1 MSLCKH
7 PIQLHGT
14 RLRLRQ
20 SYPAHTPDSPHPGV
34 RAAHPRKQ
42 IIRRE
47 HLETT
52 STTAYFMSMKK
63 ATGFTLVELMVAIAI
78 LALLTTI
85 AVPSFN
91 QMIAS
96 NRLTTQTNG
105 LIAAMNIARSEAIK
119 LNRTVSL
126 CRIAEPDDDDCAGN
140 GTWTNWAVLQGD
152 RIILR
157 GAIDSFNGT
166 LIATSHT
173 GNNALTGARLEFSP
187 DGLVRTGGNITNG
200 TNGPQI
206 RLCSTALDSSNVR
219 RISIGPG
226 SRISTE
232 KETGSCA

>member
-1 MSLCKH
+1 
-7 PIQLHGT
+7 
-14 RLRLRQ
+14 
-20 SYPAHTPDSPHPGV
+20 
-34 RAAHPRKQ
+34 
-42 IIRRE
+42 
-47 HLETT
+47 
-52 STTAYFMSMKK
+52 MSMKK

-126 CRIAEPDDDDCAGN
+126 CRIAGPNDDECAGN
-140 GTWTNWAVLQGD
+140 GTWTNWAVLHED
-152 RIILR
+152 RVILR

-166 LIATSHT
+166 LVATSDT
-173 GNNALTGARLEFSP
+173 GNNALTDASLEFSP
-187 DGLVRTGGNITNG
+187 DGLVRTGGNIATNR
-200 TNGPQI
+200 QI
-206 RLCSTALDSSNVR
+206 RLCSTALNSSNVR